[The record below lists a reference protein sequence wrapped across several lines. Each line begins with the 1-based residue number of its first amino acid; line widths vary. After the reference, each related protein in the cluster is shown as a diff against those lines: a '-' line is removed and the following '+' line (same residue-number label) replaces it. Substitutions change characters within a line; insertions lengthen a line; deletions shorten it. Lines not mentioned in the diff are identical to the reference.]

1 MLKGHVFSKQLFEHP
16 IFALFINTFLNGE
29 NGVSNNY
36 KNGMQVT
43 YSGSTLTVD
52 SGAVCIQGR
61 FLEEDTS
68 TSIATGTNN
77 AYCKLVIEIDLDK
90 QNTESQLNQAAYK
103 VITSASGYPNL
114 TQTNIVKNVSG
125 IYQYEL
131 ARFRTSSSGIT
142 DFQDM
147 RTFLDF
153 DSIFEEIRQQYGTI
167 LKELQD
173 ELASV
178 VDGSDYLLKSAGGTV
193 NGKIIANGGIEGDL
207 KGDVDGNAKT
217 ATKLQTARTISLSG
231 DVTGSTS
238 FDGSKNVSV
247 TTKLANI
254 AILSGKI
261 SASNNPIMQDTD
273 ISYPSGF
280 TFQNSIVLAVQLN
293 REGVDRK
300 GYGSTFNSSSLV
312 NGSMSS
318 QVTLNENNISLSFRA
333 ILLSNGSSP
342 SESNITVAYNYKI
355 VLMKI

>member
-68 TSIATGTNN
+68 TPIATGTNN

-90 QNTESQLNQAAYK
+90 KNTESQLNQAAYK
-103 VITSASGYPNL
+103 VITSASGYPEL
-114 TQTNIVKNVSG
+114 TQTNIIKNVAG

-131 ARFRTSSSGIT
+131 ARFKTTASGIA

-217 ATKLQTARTISLSG
+217 ATNATNANTSNSCTGNAATAT
-231 DVTGSTS
+231 
-238 FDGSKNVSV
+238 
-247 TTKLANI
+247 
-254 AILSGKI
+254 
-261 SASNNPIMQDTD
+261 SASKCT
-273 ISYPSGF
+273 
-280 TFQNSIVLAVQLN
+280 
-293 REGVDRK
+293 RK
-300 GYGSTFNSSSLV
+300 
-312 NGSMSS
+312 
-318 QVTLNENNISLSFRA
+318 
-333 ILLSNGSSP
+333 
-342 SESNITVAYNYKI
+342 
-355 VLMKI
+355 